1 MSDLPSPSQEA
12 TLAEPTKTSS
22 LKSKRTFWQ
31 WVWRIIIVLLGAL
44 IGFILALIVGLT
56 SGLIEFNC

>member
-1 MSDLPSPSQEA
+1 MSDLPTPSQEA
-12 TLAEPTKTSS
+12 TLAEPTMTSPI
-22 LKSKRTFWQ
+22 KSKRTFWQ